1 LRPVYVFRID
11 RTSVAENIDAGQP
24 KNFLRPCLLLL
35 LKESPA
41 HGYELL
47 ERLREFDVDKDPG
60 GLYRTLRAMEHE
72 SLVASAWEPSFTGP
86 DRRRYALTANG
97 ERWLETSAQ
106 TLEDTARVLDRYL
119 ARYRRASAPART

>member
-1 LRPVYVFRID
+1 MSSDSQI
-11 RTSVAENIDAGQP
+11 EGGQP

-47 ERLREFDVDKDPG
+47 ERLRDFAIEGDPG

-72 SLVASAWEPSFTGP
+72 HLLASAWEPSYRGP
-86 DRRRYALTANG
+86 DRRRYELTEG
-97 ERWLETSAQ
+97 GLTWLDDWAR
-106 TLEDTARVLDRYL
+106 TLADTGRVIDAYL
-119 ARYRRASAPART
+119 ARYERLRLTQERV